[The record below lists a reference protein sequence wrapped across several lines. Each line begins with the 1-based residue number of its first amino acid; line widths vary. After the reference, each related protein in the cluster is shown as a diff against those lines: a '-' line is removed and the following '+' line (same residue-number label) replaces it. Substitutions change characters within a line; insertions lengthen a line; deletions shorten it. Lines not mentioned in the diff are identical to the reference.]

1 MKSEEGKKGKRGKKK
16 ILIVL
21 AVLLVLIAA
30 VPAIAMYVGKSFTA
44 QETVVRTDWTTDVGE
59 VFDQDAEHQNEYAQ
73 AELGDS
79 IRVLQLVPTDIE
91 EEGFTYYD
99 TAVQDRLEGALEN
112 LKNSETMDWTA
123 ETPLAVLNPYGT
135 GSNGLYLYFETDRE
149 TQEIG
154 RAHV

>member
-1 MKSEEGKKGKRGKKK
+1 MKSEEGKKGKRVKKK

-59 VFDQDAEHQNEYAQ
+59 VFDQDEEHQIEYAQ
-73 AELGDS
+73 VELGDS

-99 TAVQDRLEGALEN
+99 TAVQGRLEGALEN

-135 GSNGLYLYFETDRE
+135 GSNGLYL
-149 TQEIG
+149 
-154 RAHV
+154 